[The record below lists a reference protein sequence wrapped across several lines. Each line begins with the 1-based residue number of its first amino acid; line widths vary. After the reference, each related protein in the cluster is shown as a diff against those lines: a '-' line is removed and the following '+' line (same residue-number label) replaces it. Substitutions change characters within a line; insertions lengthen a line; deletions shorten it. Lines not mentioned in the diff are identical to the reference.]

1 MSILPFTPRQL
12 ARDRFGFLRWAKW
25 PLSVGF
31 VSLLSVGGVSAAQYT
46 YTAPS
51 VSTTPGNWSLG
62 ESWSA
67 VPVSANTTDLIFSG
81 PLTGGTALVSTND
94 LGIFSLNSLQ
104 MSPTRP
110 SSGAAASLTI
120 TGGTLRFLK
129 DGVDNPTLTM
139 NASGGA
145 NIGVNLTISSALN
158 LVDDLTVNSTGSGVN
173 ALSGLFSGKGSFTK
187 TGTQLLI
194 INSASTGAVGNS
206 YSGNVV
212 VNQGQVRFD
221 TGANSATSWVSTGS
235 LTINSGT
242 TVSTN
247 GGDFSF
253 STITGT
259 GTLGIGNRRIS
270 VNHSGS
276 GVSTFGGT
284 MNTSGFQGAF
294 NKFGTGTVRLTGS
307 TSLQS
312 GPANYWGGLELAGNT
327 GTGLVNV
334 YGGEMKLT
342 GTSGNILGT
351 QSTGVTG
358 TTTVGGYNYYS
369 NNIGTTLFGGTL
381 SISPSGSGQ
390 NVVVTGASNASGNT
404 PNRYF
409 RASGGKLLLDKG
421 SNTSLTLAIGN
432 AADNTSG
439 GVSVDNGGLIIQA
452 ASGLSQLGVSE
463 KFVMVGNPAL
473 SSTVYSS
480 AASATVTGT
489 GIIPVMTNGLVDT
502 RIIGQDTDAN
512 QTGTFLTY
520 SGNGNVSDAGF
531 ITHTFT
537 STNFT
542 VATNNTTVEHVT
554 QGTTVNLASGTNVF
568 ALRNDGTINN
578 TGILTLG
585 NATTT
590 TAGLILN
597 GGSITGGTLAFG
609 TTGSIYTSLAGG
621 TIGSTI
627 TGSNLTIMGPGVLN
641 YTGNNST
648 SRLFVAS
655 GATIEATAPTRVGN
669 LTLQGGVFQSN
680 GTLARAFGSASNQII
695 FSAGGGGFAARGGTL
710 TVNLASGAALT
721 WQNNNGGG
729 GTGTSNFLGDGSVFM
744 FGSATADS
752 EVVFTNAINL
762 GENTANFTRV
772 INVYDNANST
782 SDRAILTGGLT
793 STSANNGIAKD
804 GKGVLLLTNT
814 NSYQGATYVAE
825 GTLLIGGN
833 VAGVNTAG
841 SLTQTSYVNVQSGG
855 KLGGTGT
862 VNSAAIITVENGGS
876 IAPGD
881 GGVGTFATG
890 TISLESGAAITMELN
905 STGGNADRLSITGD
919 FILALN
925 NTSILNLSDL
935 GNTKFDEDTV
945 LTLISYTGTWNQAIF
960 AGYADGSTF
969 TVGLT
974 EFRIDYDNGGALTL
988 TAVPEPSTL
997 AVIGLAAV
1005 FFGGYR
1011 RRRA

>member
-1 MSILPFTPRQL
+1 M
-12 ARDRFGFLRWAKW
+12 
-25 PLSVGF
+25 
-31 VSLLSVGGVSAAQYT
+31 
-46 YTAPS
+46 
-51 VSTTPGNWSLG
+51 
-62 ESWSA
+62 
-67 VPVSANTTDLIFSG
+67 
-81 PLTGGTALVSTND
+81 VSTND
-94 LGIFSLNSLQ
+94 LGIFELNSLQ
-104 MSPTRP
+104 MLVTRP
-110 SSGAAASLTI
+110 SSVGASSLTI
-120 TGGTLRFLK
+120 AGGTLKFVK
-129 DGVDNPTLTM
+129 DGNDNPTLLM
-139 NASGGA
+139 SASGGSQTTSL
-145 NIGVNLTISSALN
+145 NITSSLN
-158 LVDDLTVNSTGSGVN
+158 LVDDLTVTSTNTTANNSI
-173 ALSGLFSGKGSFTK
+173 SGLFSGSGALIK
-187 TGTQLLI
+187 TGSQTLI
-194 INSASTGAVGNS
+194 LNSASTGAIGNS

-212 VNQGQVRFD
+212 VNQASLRWD
-221 TGANSATSWVSTGS
+221 TGGSSSLSWVSTGT
-235 LTINSGT
+235 LTINSGAT
-242 TVSTN
+242 ATTN
-247 GGDFSF
+247 GGDFAF
-253 STITGT
+253 SSISGT

-276 GVSTFGGT
+276 GVSTFAGT
-284 MNTSGFQGAF
+284 MNASGFQGSF
-294 NKFGTGTVRLTGS
+294 NKFGTGNVRLTGS
-307 TSLQS
+307 VSLQS
-312 GPANYWGGLELAGNT
+312 GPTNYWGGLELAGNT
-327 GTGLVNV
+327 GTGFVTV
-334 YGGEMKLT
+334 SGGEMKLT

-351 QSTGVTG
+351 QTTGATG
-358 TTTVGGYNYYS
+358 TVPDTTESFYT
-369 NNIGTTLFGGTL
+369 NNIATNLNGGTL
-381 SISPSGSGQ
+381 WIAPSGSGQ
-390 NVVVTGASNASGNT
+390 NVVVTGATAASGNT

-409 RASGGKLLLDKG
+409 RAAGGKLLLDRG
-421 SNTSLTLAIGN
+421 NNTSLTLAIGN

-439 GVSVDNGGLIIQA
+439 GVSVDQGGLIIQA
-452 ASGLSQLGVSE
+452 AGGINQLGVTE

-473 SSTVYSS
+473 SSSVYTRSGTS
-480 AASATVTGT
+480 PNYTYPLVTGT
-489 GIIPVMTNGLVDT
+489 GIIPVTTNGIVDA
-502 RIIGQDTDAN
+502 RIIGQDTDSN

-520 SGNGNVSDAGF
+520 TGTGNVSDAGF
-531 ITHTFT
+531 VTHTFT

-542 VATNNTTVEHVT
+542 TATNNTTVEQVT
-554 QGTTVNLASGTNVF
+554 QGTTVNLTSPNTYVF
-568 ALRNDGTINN
+568 ALRNDGTITN
-578 TGILTLG
+578 TGTLTLG

-590 TAGLILN
+590 AAGLILN

-609 TTGSIYTSLAGG
+609 TNGSIYTSLAGG

-655 GATIEATAPTRVGN
+655 GATIEASAPTRVGN
-669 LTLQGGVFQSN
+669 LTLQGGVFQSS
-680 GTLARAFGSASNQII
+680 GSLARAFGSNSNQII
-695 FSAGGGGFAARGGTL
+695 FSTAGGGFAARGGTL

-752 EVVFTNAINL
+752 EVVFTNAVNL

-825 GTLLIGGN
+825 GTLLIGGK

-841 SLTQTSYVNVQSGG
+841 SLTQTSSVNVQSGG
-855 KLGGTGT
+855 TLGGTGS
-862 VNSAAIITVENGGS
+862 VNSAAIISVENGGA

-890 TISLESGAAITMELN
+890 TISLDSGAAITMELN
-905 STGGNADRLSITGD
+905 STGANADRLSITGD

-935 GNTKFDEDTV
+935 GNTKFADDTV
-945 LTLISYTGTWNQAIF
+945 LTLISYTGSWNQAVF

-988 TAVPEPSTL
+988 TAVPEPTTL
-997 AVIGLAAV
+997 AAIGLAAV
-1005 FFGGYR
+1005 VLGGYR